1 MQIKTEDS
9 FLATPTKTAQLL
21 LFLCQEMPLDCCAM
35 WNINVTNK
43 LKYAMYVLYYIKEQL
58 MRLPQHLQQ
67 EAKLLK
73 LRSRHCG
80 WKRGKSL
87 LEIVN

>member
-1 MQIKTEDS
+1 MH
-9 FLATPTKTAQLL
+9 
-21 LFLCQEMPLDCCAM
+21 
-35 WNINVTNK
+35 
-43 LKYAMYVLYYIKEQL
+43 VLYYIKEQL

-80 WKRGKSL
+80 
-87 LEIVN
+87 

>member
-1 MQIKTEDS
+1 
-9 FLATPTKTAQLL
+9 
-21 LFLCQEMPLDCCAM
+21 
-35 WNINVTNK
+35 
-43 LKYAMYVLYYIKEQL
+43 MYVLYYIKEQL